1 MKGFSIAAGLAAL
14 TSANSTPIYG
24 KYPGWTEGSDAKGI
38 QVELYED
45 YLCGDCFRF
54 NPIFE
59 ELLAT
64 EWLDGTVADQIG
76 VGVTPFP
83 LPYHV
88 HAYQVN
94 QLALYFME
102 LCDEGTACLSNDYKD
117 FAFENM

>member
-45 YLCGDCFRF
+45 YLCGDCYRF

-83 LPYHV
+83 LPYHI

-94 QLALYFME
+94 
-102 LCDEGTACLSNDYKD
+102 
-117 FAFENM
+117 